1 MSALDGEVISF
12 TAGCVRANLAD
23 PEMQVSCTCSKPVTL
38 LEFHLLT
45 D

>member
-1 MSALDGEVISF
+1 MSGLDGEAISF
-12 TAGCVRANLAD
+12 AAGCVRANLAV

-38 LEFHLLT
+38 LEFELLT